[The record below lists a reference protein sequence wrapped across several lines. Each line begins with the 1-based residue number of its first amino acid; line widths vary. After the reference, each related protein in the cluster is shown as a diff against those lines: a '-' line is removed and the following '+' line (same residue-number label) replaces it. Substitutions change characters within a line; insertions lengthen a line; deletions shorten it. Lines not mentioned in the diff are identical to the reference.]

1 MISTIMADKVV
12 QIMVDGASL
21 NDSPQALKGLWVPL
35 QREALSLCSRLFGL
49 LALTEVRVKLEVLRY
64 RWAFKRRGA

>member
-49 LALTEVRVKLEVLRY
+49 PALTEARVKLEELRR